1 MESPTDII
9 FNDWEL
15 VEVVLVVTADTLI
28 LAKAEHDTVIA
39 NNVASNLF
47 AFIKCNSFQLV

>member
-47 AFIKCNSFQLV
+47 AFIKFNSFQLV